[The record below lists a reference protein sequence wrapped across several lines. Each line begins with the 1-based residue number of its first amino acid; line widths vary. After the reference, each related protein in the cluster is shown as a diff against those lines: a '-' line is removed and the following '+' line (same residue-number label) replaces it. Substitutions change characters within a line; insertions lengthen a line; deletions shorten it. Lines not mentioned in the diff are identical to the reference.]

1 LNYFYIFEYKNTP
14 VAQLRFDTG
23 EEAVISYSI
32 DKKYRGRGWGTLVL
46 QSGIEL
52 FRDECHETI
61 PVVGYVKAGN
71 ENSHRVFKDLGFKQ
85 SRSEKYPNAFKYEY
99 STR

>member
-52 FRDECHETI
+52 FRDECQETI
-61 PVVGYVKAGN
+61 PVVGYIKAGN
-71 ENSHRVFKDLGFKQ
+71 ENSHRVFKGLGFKQ